1 MRYRRSFPWI
11 RLVVLT
17 TVGVV
22 YAASVAK
29 IGPRVGDLRQSKGV
43 VLLALA
49 CVGALGLAAAAG
61 AVWIFAPEWWA
72 VPSAVSDMTGQRV
85 HDCPGRSAFPAD
97 SGKAG
102 GLV

>member
-43 VLLALA
+43 VLLALT

-61 AVWIFAPEWWA
+61 AVWIFAPEWVGGAERSIGYDWPTCTRLPGP
-72 VPSAVSDMTGQRV
+72 VRIPS
-85 HDCPGRSAFPAD
+85 
-97 SGKAG
+97 
-102 GLV
+102 